1 MLFSLAVS
9 AGGDA
14 AGPGLQE
21 LLIILAAAG
30 IVALAMQRLRL
41 AIIPA
46 YLIAGAAI
54 GPGGWGLISSPDSVA
69 SISELAIVLLLFGIG
84 LHTDIGILRYGWQR
98 AVIVGMVSTIA
109 STLVMWP
116 VGVMAGMTAPSALA
130 IAMALAM
137 SSTAVVLRIL
147 QDRRELH
154 TPDGRLAFSTLLIQ
168 DFLAIAA
175 MLAIPALASWNGS
188 RVVAEGAKAGSMSAG
203 ELLAQ
208 FGAALA
214 GIAAIVILGK
224 IVLPRLLHEAAKQ
237 KSSEAMMVV
246 SIAAALGAAGLTAVI
261 GLSPALGA
269 FLGGFLLSSTPFR
282 HQLSGQLVP
291 LRDLF
296 SAVFF
301 TAIGMQVQLPT
312 VADYWYMIL
321 AFTAV
326 VLVLKFLTISVS
338 CWAAGAT
345 GNVAV
350 KVGVTLA
357 QAGEFSLVLIGVAA
371 AENLGLLS
379 QTATGFAVS
388 IIVLS
393 LMVTPLMMSLGR
405 WLDHRLPRLPTAPWC
420 RGQAR
425 DPSETIAGGAESE
438 SGKPRKRHVI
448 IAGYGLVGRVVSDNL
463 SARGASVT
471 IVDLNPQTVQTQ
483 SRLGRHILFGDISN
497 PDVLESA
504 GIHEADALILTIPD
518 EDHVLRACQTARKT
532 NPNVVIIART
542 NYVSKGMIAT
552 GLGANHVV
560 IEELATAESM
570 EQAIGQLLGDKAEE

>member
-9 AGGDA
+9 TGGDH
-14 AGPGLQE
+14 AGPGLKE

-84 LHTDIGILRYGWQR
+84 LHTDIGVLRYGWKR
-98 AVIVGMVSTIA
+98 AVIVGTVSTVA
-109 STLVMWP
+109 SALVMWP
-116 VGVMAGMTAPSALA
+116 VGVLAGMSAPSALA
-130 IAMALAM
+130 VGLALSM

-147 QDRRELH
+147 QERRELH
-154 TPDGRLAFSTLLIQ
+154 TPDGRLSFSTLLIQ
-168 DFLAIAA
+168 DFIAIAA
-175 MLAIPALASWNGS
+175 MLAIPALASWNGT
-188 RVVAEGAKAGSMSAG
+188 RVVAEGAKPEAMSAG
-203 ELLAQ
+203 GLLTQ

-301 TAIGMQVQLPT
+301 TAIGMQVELPT

-321 AFTAV
+321 AFTLV
-326 VLVLKFLTISVS
+326 MLVLKFATIAVS
-338 CWAAGAT
+338 CWVAGVT

-357 QAGEFSLVLIGVAA
+357 QAGEFSLVLVGVASA
-371 AENLGLLS
+371 QSLGLLS
-379 QTATGFAVS
+379 QTATGFTVS

-405 WLDHRLPRLPTAPWC
+405 WLDHHLPPLPVPPWS
-420 RGQAR
+420 RGQTM
-425 DPSETIAGGAESE
+425 DPSETITGAGET
-438 SGKPRKRHVI
+438 GKPRRRHVI

-463 SARGASVT
+463 AARGASVT

-570 EQAIGQLLGDKAEE
+570 EKAIADLLGEKDEN